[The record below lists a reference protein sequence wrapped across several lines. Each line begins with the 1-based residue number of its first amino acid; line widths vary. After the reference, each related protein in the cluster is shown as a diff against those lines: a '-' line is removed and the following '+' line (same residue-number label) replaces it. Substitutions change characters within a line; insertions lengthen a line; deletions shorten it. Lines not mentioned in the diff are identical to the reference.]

1 MRKTANPL
9 VMGGMELPVT
19 HAGRAEAA
27 GKRKDLCVKLY
38 IRNWVLEKRREDDY
52 EMLKEHIGS
61 RDTHCQR
68 DPRLGKKQ
76 PKLNRTHRQ
85 EEEVSISL
93 SSNPETMPCEGCMER
108 DNKSTDP
115 TMEFL
120 LLGFSELL
128 CLRVLLFLIFLVVHL
143 VTLAGNMM
151 IFMAVVMEPSRP
163 PMLFF
168 LCQLSVIELCYTLVI
183 VPKAL
188 LSLVVVDGSTISFI
202 GCAAQM
208 HLFVALGGAE
218 CFLLV
223 AMSYDRY
230 VAICQ
235 PLHYVAV
242 MSEGF
247 CLRLAVACCLGGFAV
262 ALGLTVAVFRLPFC
276 QSHRINHFFCDVP
289 AVLHLAC
296 TQSYTPELPLLAAC
310 VLLLLL
316 PFLLILTSYVCIA
329 AALLHVTS
337 SVGRGK
343 AFSTC
348 VSHLAITLL
357 HYGCATFIYIR
368 PKSSYSPTRDKM
380 VSLVYTNITPLLY
393 PLIYSLRNKE
403 IRGVL
408 RKMLRRKKIVQL
420 NWDTIRAAM
429 CACGKF

>member
-1 MRKTANPL
+1 
-9 VMGGMELPVT
+9 
-19 HAGRAEAA
+19 
-27 GKRKDLCVKLY
+27 
-38 IRNWVLEKRREDDY
+38 
-52 EMLKEHIGS
+52 
-61 RDTHCQR
+61 
-68 DPRLGKKQ
+68 
-76 PKLNRTHRQ
+76 
-85 EEEVSISL
+85 
-93 SSNPETMPCEGCMER
+93 MPCEGCMES
-108 DNKSTDP
+108 DNMSAGA

-120 LLGFSELL
+120 LLGFSELF

-143 VTLAGNMM
+143 VTLVGNM
-151 IFMAVVMEPSRP
+151 IVFVAVMMEPSRP

-168 LCQLSVIELCYTLVI
+168 LCQLSIIELCYTLVT

-188 LSLVVVDGSTISFI
+188 LSLMVVGGSTISFI

-247 CLRLAVACCLGGFAV
+247 CLRLAVACCLGAFAV
-262 ALGLTVAVFRLPFC
+262 ALGLTVAVFHLPFC
-276 QSHRINHFFCDVP
+276 RSHHINHFFCDVP
-289 AVLHLAC
+289 AVLHVAC
-296 TQSYTPELPLLAAC
+296 TQSYIPELPLLAAC

-316 PFLLILTSYVCIA
+316 PFLLILTSYVRIA
-329 AALLHVTS
+329 VALFHVTS

-348 VSHLAITLL
+348 ISHLAITLL

-368 PKSSYSPTRDKM
+368 PKSSYSPARDKM

-403 IRGVL
+403 IKGIL
-408 RKMLRRKKIVQL
+408 RKMLRRKKIAQL
-420 NWDTIRAAM
+420 N
-429 CACGKF
+429 

>member
-1 MRKTANPL
+1 
-9 VMGGMELPVT
+9 
-19 HAGRAEAA
+19 
-27 GKRKDLCVKLY
+27 
-38 IRNWVLEKRREDDY
+38 
-52 EMLKEHIGS
+52 
-61 RDTHCQR
+61 
-68 DPRLGKKQ
+68 
-76 PKLNRTHRQ
+76 
-85 EEEVSISL
+85 
-93 SSNPETMPCEGCMER
+93 MPCEGCTEG
-108 DNKSTDP
+108 DNNGTDA

-128 CLRVLLFLIFLVVHL
+128 CLRVLFFLIFLIVHL
-143 VTLAGNMM
+143 VTLVGNMM

-168 LCQLSVIELCYTLVI
+168 LCQLSAIELCYTLVI
-183 VPKAL
+183 APKAL
-188 LSLVVVDGSTISFI
+188 LSLIVGDGSTISFV

-218 CFLLV
+218 CFLLAV
-223 AMSYDRY
+223 MSYDRY
-230 VAICQ
+230 VAICK

-242 MSEGF
+242 MKEEL
-247 CLRLAVACCLGGFAV
+247 CLRLAVLCCLGGFAV

-276 QSHRINHFFCDVP
+276 RSHRINHFFCDVP
-289 AVLHLAC
+289 AVLHVAC

-329 AALLHVTS
+329 TALLHVTS

-348 VSHLAITLL
+348 ISHLAITLL

-368 PKSSYSPTRDKM
+368 PKSSYSPAQDKV

-408 RKMLRRKKIVQL
+408 RKMLRRKNVAQL
-420 NWDTIRAAM
+420 NCNTVRPLM
-429 CACGKF
+429 CACGEF

>member
-1 MRKTANPL
+1 
-9 VMGGMELPVT
+9 
-19 HAGRAEAA
+19 
-27 GKRKDLCVKLY
+27 
-38 IRNWVLEKRREDDY
+38 
-52 EMLKEHIGS
+52 
-61 RDTHCQR
+61 
-68 DPRLGKKQ
+68 
-76 PKLNRTHRQ
+76 
-85 EEEVSISL
+85 
-93 SSNPETMPCEGCMER
+93 MPCEGCMER
-108 DNKSTDP
+108 DNTSSAA

-128 CLRVLLFLIFLVVHL
+128 CLRVLLFLLFLVTHL
-143 VTLAGNMM
+143 VTLVGNTMV
-151 IFMAVVMEPSRP
+151 FVAVVTEPSRP

-168 LCQLSVIELCYTLVI
+168 LCQLSVIELCYSLVI

-188 LSLVVVDGSTISFI
+188 LGLVVVGSSTISFM

-208 HLFVALGGAE
+208 HFFVALGGAE

-247 CLRLAVACCLGGFAV
+247 CLRLAVLCCLGAFAV

-276 QSHRINHFFCDVP
+276 PSHRINHFFCDVP

-316 PFLLILTSYVCIA
+316 PFLLILTSYVHIA
-329 AALLHVTS
+329 VALFHV

-368 PKSSYSPTRDKM
+368 PKSSYSPARDKV

-393 PLIYSLRNKE
+393 PFIYSLRNRE
-403 IRGVL
+403 IKGIL
-408 RKMLRRKKIVQL
+408 RKMMRRK
-420 NWDTIRAAM
+420 
-429 CACGKF
+429 

>member
-1 MRKTANPL
+1 
-9 VMGGMELPVT
+9 MELI
-19 HAGRAEAA
+19 A
-27 GKRKDLCVKLY
+27 
-38 IRNWVLEKRREDDY
+38 
-52 EMLKEHIGS
+52 
-61 RDTHCQR
+61 
-68 DPRLGKKQ
+68 
-76 PKLNRTHRQ
+76 
-85 EEEVSISL
+85 
-93 SSNPETMPCEGCMER
+93 
-108 DNKSTDP
+108 STGA

-128 CLRVLLFLIFLVVHL
+128 RLRVLLFLVLLIVHL

-168 LCQLSVIELCYTLVI
+168 LCQLSAIELCYTLVI

-188 LSLVVVDGSTISFI
+188 LSLAVADGSSISLL

-218 CFLLV
+218 CFLLA

-235 PLHYVAV
+235 PLRYAAV
-242 MSEGF
+242 MSQGL
-247 CLRLAVACCLGGFAV
+247 CLRLALACALGAFAV

-276 QSHRINHFFCDVP
+276 QPRRIDHFFCDVP

-296 TQSYTPELPLLAAC
+296 TQSYAPELPLLAAC

-316 PFLLILTSYVCIA
+316 PFLLILASYVCIA
-329 AALLHVTS
+329 ADLLRLTS
-337 SVGRGK
+337 VVGRGK

-348 VSHLAITLL
+348 ISHLTVTLL

-368 PKSSYSPTRDKM
+368 PKSSYSPARDKV
-380 VSLVYTNITPLLY
+380 VSLVYTNVTPLMY

-403 IRGVL
+403 IRGML
-408 RKMLRRKKIVQL
+408 RKMKQNIFPFIGR
-420 NWDTIRAAM
+420 
-429 CACGKF
+429 CFKFGLFLWQHKG

>member
-1 MRKTANPL
+1 
-9 VMGGMELPVT
+9 
-19 HAGRAEAA
+19 
-27 GKRKDLCVKLY
+27 
-38 IRNWVLEKRREDDY
+38 
-52 EMLKEHIGS
+52 
-61 RDTHCQR
+61 
-68 DPRLGKKQ
+68 
-76 PKLNRTHRQ
+76 
-85 EEEVSISL
+85 
-93 SSNPETMPCEGCMER
+93 MPCEGCMEW
-108 DNKSTDP
+108 DNKSTDA

-120 LLGFSELL
+120 LLGFSEQL
-128 CLRVLLFLIFLVVHL
+128 CLRVLLFLIFLIVHL
-143 VTLAGNMM
+143 VTLAGNVM
-151 IFMAVVMEPSRP
+151 IFTAVVMEPSCP

-188 LSLVVVDGSTISFI
+188 LSLIVVDGSTISFI

-242 MSEGF
+242 MSERF

-276 QSHRINHFFCDVP
+276 QSHRINHFFCDIP

-296 TQSYTPELPLLAAC
+296 TQSYSPELPLLAAC
-310 VLLLLL
+310 VLLLMFPL
-316 PFLLILTSYVCIA
+316 LLILTSYICIA
-329 AALLHVTS
+329 AALLRVTS
-337 SVGRGK
+337 SMGRGK

-348 VSHLAITLL
+348 MSHLAITLL
-357 HYGCATFIYIR
+357 HYGCATFMYIR
-368 PKSSYSPTRDKM
+368 PKSSYSPARDKM

-408 RKMLRRKKIVQL
+408 RKMLRRKKISDELGYYESCDVCV
-420 NWDTIRAAM
+420 W
-429 CACGKF
+429 

>member
-1 MRKTANPL
+1 M
-9 VMGGMELPVT
+9 
-19 HAGRAEAA
+19 
-27 GKRKDLCVKLY
+27 
-38 IRNWVLEKRREDDY
+38 
-52 EMLKEHIGS
+52 S
-61 RDTHCQR
+61 
-68 DPRLGKKQ
+68 
-76 PKLNRTHRQ
+76 
-85 EEEVSISL
+85 
-93 SSNPETMPCEGCMER
+93 CEGCMER
-108 DNKSTDP
+108 DNNSTDA

-120 LLGFSELL
+120 LLGFSDLL
-128 CLRVLLFLIFLVVHL
+128 CLRVLLFLIFLIVHL
-143 VTLAGNMM
+143 VTLAGNVM
-151 IFMAVVMEPSRP
+151 IFMAVVTEPSRP

-188 LSLVVVDGSTISFI
+188 LSLIVVDSSTISFI

-218 CFLLV
+218 CFLLA

-242 MSEGF
+242 MSEGL
-247 CLRLAVACCLGGFAV
+247 CLRLAVTCCLGGFAV

-348 VSHLAITLL
+348 ISHLTITLL
-357 HYGCATFIYIR
+357 HYGCATFMYIR
-368 PKSSYSPTRDKM
+368 PKSSYSPARDKM

-393 PLIYSLRNKE
+393 PLIYSLRNTE

-408 RKMLRRKKIVQL
+408 RKMLRRKKI
-420 NWDTIRAAM
+420 AAELGYYQS
-429 CACGKF
+429 CDVCVW

>member
-1 MRKTANPL
+1 
-9 VMGGMELPVT
+9 
-19 HAGRAEAA
+19 
-27 GKRKDLCVKLY
+27 
-38 IRNWVLEKRREDDY
+38 
-52 EMLKEHIGS
+52 
-61 RDTHCQR
+61 
-68 DPRLGKKQ
+68 
-76 PKLNRTHRQ
+76 
-85 EEEVSISL
+85 
-93 SSNPETMPCEGCMER
+93 MPCEGCMER
-108 DNKSTDP
+108 DNMSTGA

-128 CLRVLLFLIFLVVHL
+128 CLRVLLFLFFLIVHL

-151 IFMAVVMEPSRP
+151 VFMAVVMEPSRP

-168 LCQLSVIELCYTLVI
+168 LCQLSAIELCYTLVI

-188 LSLVVVDGSTISFI
+188 LSLIVVDGSTISFI

-208 HLFVALGGAE
+208 HLFVTLGGAE

-235 PLHYVAV
+235 PLHYMVV

-247 CLRLAVACCLGGFAV
+247 CLRLAVVCCLGAFAV

-276 QSHRINHFFCDVP
+276 HSRHINHFFCDVP

-316 PFLLILTSYVCIA
+316 PFLLILTSYICIA

-337 SVGRGK
+337 SVGKGK

-357 HYGCATFIYIR
+357 HYGSATFIYIR
-368 PKSSYSPTRDKM
+368 PKSSYSPARDKV

-403 IRGVL
+403 IRGIL
-408 RKMLRRKKIVQL
+408 RKMLRRKKIAQL
-420 NWDTIRAAM
+420 SCDIIRVEM
-429 CACGKF
+429 CVCGKF